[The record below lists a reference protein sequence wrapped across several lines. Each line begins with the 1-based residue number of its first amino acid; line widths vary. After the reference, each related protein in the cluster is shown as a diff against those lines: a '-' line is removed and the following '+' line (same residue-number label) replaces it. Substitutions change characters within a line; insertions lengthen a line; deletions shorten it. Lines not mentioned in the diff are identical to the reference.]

1 EHILGTDQLGRDV
14 FSRIIWGARISLT
27 IGLVVIISASI
38 FGTLI
43 GLLAGYFGGLVD
55 DALMRITD
63 IFFAFPSLILAM
75 AIAGALGPSLP
86 NAMIAIGAV
95 SCRVYVR
102 LLRGQVLALR
112 GREFIEA
119 ARSIGAPT
127 PRIMLRHLLPN

>member
-1 EHILGTDQLGRDV
+1 FSRMLFGAQLSLTVAVGVVIPVAVFGIILGLM
-14 FSRIIWGARISLT
+14 
-27 IGLVVIISASI
+27 
-38 FGTLI
+38 
-43 GLLAGYFGGLVD
+43 AGYTGG
-55 DALMRITD
+55 ALDEVVMRITD
-63 IFFAFPSLILAM
+63 IFLAFPSLILAM

-86 NAMIAIGAV
+86 NAMIAIGIV